1 MATRPV
7 PKLSGLIK
15 TGAVVPASEEVAAGA
30 PDFSFLDEPRTGEPQ
45 SDRKQSQAPALVGN
59 ANAGDNHVSRG
70 GVLIVPLHKLR
81 PSPYNSRKIRP
92 TARIEEVAEMLRKE
106 GQLNELHVYA
116 GTGKDAGLYFIIG
129 GVTRFLAAPLAGI
142 NELRVKLV
150 DADPQNA
157 AALIQVS
164 RQLNDTLEQSD
175 IDDALLAKQL
185 ADEGHTQDQIAEMLG
200 FKSRGSI
207 VRLNAFFELPET
219 CMEIGKTQPKLFS
232 APLAAIL
239 LSAFKA
245 HGEQFTEDLL
255 QKALHP
261 EPDSRLSHSE
271 LKNLIRIQSKKAERE
286 NVTRTRK
293 RLESSL
299 ELKMGGTA
307 VGNMAIHKSSNGT
320 KSISLTVECDGKDI
334 DNLAAKLKE
343 LIVGMSN

>member
-45 SDRKQSQAPALVGN
+45 SDSKQSQAPALVGN

-200 FKSRGSI
+200 FKSRASI
-207 VRLNAFFELPET
+207 HRLNAYFDLPESI
-219 CMEIGKTQPKLFS
+219 MENGKAYPKIFS
-232 APLAAIL
+232 ASLAAIL
-239 LSAFKA
+239 LNAFKA
-245 HGEQFTEDLL
+245 HGEVFAESLL
-255 QKALHP
+255 QKALLP
-261 EPDSRLSHSE
+261 EPDTPSHATLIALINSQSR
-271 LKNLIRIQSKKAERE
+271 KAARDDEQRK
-286 NVTRTRK
+286 RK
-293 RLESSL
+293 RLESSI
-299 ELKMGGTA
+299 ELKIAGTS
-307 VGNMAIHKSSNGT
+307 VGSMAIHKSANGK
-320 KSISLTVECDGKDI
+320 KSIALNVECDGKEI
-334 DNLAAKLKE
+334 DNLAAKLKDV
-343 LIVGMSN
+343 IVAMSS